1 MATCN
6 IQDQQPKY
14 EYVVPIKRA
23 FTKSC
28 WKFHANMASGMSGA
42 DPEVMAAID
51 RGNAVVFFDI
61 GLGDGANVAELG
73 RIKLELFVQDV
84 SESVWS
90 MFVKLANGHD

>member
-1 MATCN
+1 
-6 IQDQQPKY
+6 
-14 EYVVPIKRA
+14 
-23 FTKSC
+23 
-28 WKFHANMASGMSGA
+28 MASGMSGA

-84 SESVWS
+84 SESVSS
-90 MFVKLANGHD
+90 MFVKLAKMVTTRLTFVSVSENL

>member
-1 MATCN
+1 
-6 IQDQQPKY
+6 
-14 EYVVPIKRA
+14 
-23 FTKSC
+23 
-28 WKFHANMASGMSGA
+28 MASGMSGA

-90 MFVKLANGHD
+90 MFVKLLQRMLTTNLSLFSVRKRVRTFDNFAQVRTVGMT